1 MKIVFYLLLILAS
14 SISYAQTITPDQR
27 KKADEYFQ
35 SKNWKQVIE
44 SYSAIAKE
52 EPQNW
57 NAKMRWAVALTHS
70 GKAKEAIPLLE
81 EAATTGKNGPSIFYL
96 ASAYA
101 KEGNKEKA
109 FEWLN
114 KSITSGLLFLNLFE
128 EDEGFLSFKNDP
140 LYASTYERL
149 KQNTYPCLYSKEAR
163 QFDFWV
169 GEWDVKSTTGQNAG
183 KSKIEKMLGEC
194 VIFENWTSA
203 LPNIYAGK
211 SINLYNSAT
220 KKWMQTWVDD
230 KGGLLEFINGEY
242 KDNQMVF
249 VTLPDPQKQITRL
262 TFFNLNPNLVRQV
275 FEVTTDDGAT
285 WKTTTDLFYNR
296 VVNSPKN

>member
-1 MKIVFYLLLILAS
+1 MKIVLYFLLIFTPAILQ
-14 SISYAQTITPDQR
+14 AQTITPEQR
-27 KKADEYFQ
+27 KQAEEYFQ
-35 SKNWKQVIE
+35 MKNWKKVIE
-44 SYSAIAKE
+44 AYSVIAKS

-57 NAKMRWAVALTHS
+57 NAKTRWGVGLTQS
-70 GKAKEAIPLLE
+70 GKAKEAILLLE
-81 EAATTGKNGPSIFYL
+81 EAATTGKNGPAFYYL

-101 KEGNKEKA
+101 HDRNKEKA
-109 FEWLN
+109 FEWLD
-114 KSITSGLLFLNLFE
+114 KSITSGILFLTLFE
-128 EDEGFLSFKNDP
+128 EDAAFLSFKSDP
-140 LYASTYERL
+140 MYVSAYEKL

-169 GEWDVKSTTGQNAG
+169 GDWDVKSTTGQSAG

-211 SINLYNSAT
+211 SINLYNSVT

-242 KDNQMVF
+242 KDNQMMF
-249 VTLPDPQKQITRL
+249 VTLPDAKNQVTRL

-275 FEVTTDDGAT
+275 FEVTTDNGAT

-296 VVNSPKN
+296 VANSKN